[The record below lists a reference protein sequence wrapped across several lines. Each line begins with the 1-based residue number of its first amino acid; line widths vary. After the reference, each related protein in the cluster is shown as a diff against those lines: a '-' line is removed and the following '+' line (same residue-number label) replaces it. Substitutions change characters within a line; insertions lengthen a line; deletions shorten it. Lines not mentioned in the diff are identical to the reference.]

1 MTMTFSRLAGVCL
14 TGALAFAALTTPPLE
29 ALAQA
34 AVAPSLTTEDNR
46 RVVTAAFDR
55 WTEGRGDFFETI
67 LSPDV
72 VWTIEGSG
80 PSAGTFRGRD
90 LLVAH
95 AVTPFAARLGAPLRP
110 VSHRVWADGEHVIVN
125 WVGET
130 TAADGAPY
138 RNTYAWILR
147 LENGRAVEVNAF
159 LDLAP
164 YDDLLRRVPLPT
176 SARAGR
182 P

>member
-1 MTMTFSRLAGVCL
+1 MMMTFSRLAGVCL
-14 TGALAFAALTTPPLE
+14 TGALMASAITASPVP
-29 ALAQA
+29 AHAQA
-34 AVAPSLTTEDNR
+34 AVAPSSTTEENR

-55 WTEGRGDFFETI
+55 WAEGRGDFFETV
-67 LSPDV
+67 LSPEV

-110 VSHRVWADGEHVIVN
+110 VSRRVWADGDYVIVN

-138 RNTYAWILR
+138 RNTYAWIMR

-159 LDLAP
+159 LDLMP
-164 YDDLLRRVPLPT
+164 YDDLLRRVPLPA
-176 SARAGR
+176 SAGQGR